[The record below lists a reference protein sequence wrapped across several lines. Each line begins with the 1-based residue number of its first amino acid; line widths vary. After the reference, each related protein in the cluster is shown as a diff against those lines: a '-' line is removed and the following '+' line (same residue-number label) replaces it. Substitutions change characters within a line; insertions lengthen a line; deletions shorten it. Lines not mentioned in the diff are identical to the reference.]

1 LLKFNVVFEP
11 IDWCGNQQLRLTE
24 PFNKLISEKE
34 LLISKMGCKIS
45 RGQKLRKG
53 EFFMRKPNT
62 RKVVVYIML
71 LTMLASTL
79 LMGLSTFL

>member
-1 LLKFNVVFEP
+1 
-11 IDWCGNQQLRLTE
+11 
-24 PFNKLISEKE
+24 
-34 LLISKMGCKIS
+34 
-45 RGQKLRKG
+45 
-53 EFFMRKPNT
+53 MRKPNT